1 MVASF
6 DDHFGV
12 GVLVKIL
19 DQQQVMSNL
28 IQNYAEFGVE
38 ALQRFKI
45 NKVVLNQDDSIIKV
59 CEVEL
64 IDDEGEYAK
73 LKDSEVRTQL
83 LTKVKEQGLKII
95 EMYASLAKSESRI
108 LMN

>member
-1 MVASF
+1 MAAPF
-6 DDHFGV
+6 DDHYSV

-38 ALQRFKI
+38 ALQRFVIKR
-45 NKVVLNQDDSIIKV
+45 VVMNQDDSIIKV

-64 IDDEGEYAK
+64 IDDEGEYGK
-73 LKDSEVRTQL
+73 LTDSDTRADL
-83 LTKVKEQGLKII
+83 ITKVKD
-95 EMYASLAKSESRI
+95 
-108 LMN
+108 